1 MNGASANSHFEK
13 GRPANEPGAR
23 LGNDRHGVIAPR
35 PEIQVDLMGE
45 QPGKNRTSL
54 RGSQRETVPGTSAR
68 KSSSLFTKN
77 SSPLPPLST
86 AELIRETQ
94 GIVLQFPTYQVAEE
108 QGASPRAIENQRNGE
123 SAISLRNA
131 INWARRNP
139 RVRARFMYLMGCES
153 ETDPDFVQGISL
165 LFNEFV
171 RLRTSDASS
180 GTPDELIGGDASD
193 CETADLFGG
202 PA

>member
-1 MNGASANSHFEK
+1 MNSSLKSQSEN
-13 GRPANEPGAR
+13 GRPANEPSAKMM
-23 LGNDRHGVIAPR
+23 GNDRHGAIPPR
-35 PEIQVDLMGE
+35 PEHRVHFMGK
-45 QPGKNRTSL
+45 QSGKIPSSLPGSL
-54 RGSQRETVPGTSAR
+54 RETLHGSGAR
-68 KSSSLFTKN
+68 KPASLFANK
-77 SSPLPPLST
+77 SSALPPLST
-86 AELIRETQ
+86 SELIRETQ
-94 GIVLQFPTYQVAEE
+94 CIVLQFPTHQVAEE

-171 RLRTSDASS
+171 RQRTSEAPVDDSTAVDD
-180 GTPDELIGGDASD
+180 GADDH
-193 CETADLFGG
+193 ETADLFEAA
-202 PA
+202 P